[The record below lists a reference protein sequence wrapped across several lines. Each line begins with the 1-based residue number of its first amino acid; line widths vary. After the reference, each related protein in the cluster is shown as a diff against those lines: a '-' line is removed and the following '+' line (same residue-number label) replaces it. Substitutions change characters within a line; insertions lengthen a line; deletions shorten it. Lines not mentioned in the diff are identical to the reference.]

1 MRAVVQR
8 VRHAQVVVDGA
19 IVAQIGPGL
28 LVLVGF
34 EEGDGESVC
43 RWLAKKLVD
52 LRIFE
57 DEAGLMNISLSDI
70 KGACL
75 LVSQFTLLGDASK
88 GRRPSFARA
97 LPRDRALPL
106 MERLSAMMRDLEC
119 ETKTGAFGEH
129 MEVSLLND
137 GPVTILLD
145 RSEGKG

>member
-8 VRHAQVVVDGA
+8 VRHAQVVVGTEV
-19 IVAQIGPGL
+19 VARIGPGL

-34 EEGDGESVC
+34 EEGDGPGVC
-43 RWLAKKLVD
+43 RWLAKKLWE

-57 DEAGLMNISLSDI
+57 DTAGLMNVSLAEI

-88 GRRPSFARA
+88 GRRPSFVRA
-97 LPRDRALPL
+97 LPRGEALPL
-106 MERLSAMMRDLEC
+106 MEQLATMMRGLGC
-119 ETKTGAFGEH
+119 ETATGAFGEH

-145 RSEGKG
+145 RSEARV